1 MYMRQTY
8 SKMRGISSSWE
19 QFHMNYN
26 INRILEKF
34 MPFITPSAV
43 FIGVIFAEQ
52 LNDLTFLVPWIFA
65 IMTFAG
71 SLSSNF
77 SSLKTTLTK
86 PLPLLLAMFILHLLM
101 PVWAFAIG
109 SLVFPDDGLT
119 VTGLVLGMVIPTGIT
134 SFVWVSIYKGNIE
147 LALSIILL
155 DTILSPFIVP
165 YSLTVLAGEKVE
177 MDIGSIMS
185 GLLLMVVLPSLFGML
200 LNHLTKGR
208 IKNTLGAKLQPFT
221 KVGIGIV
228 VGINSAAVAP
238 FLSKVDWKLISI
250 ALTVLFIA
258 FGGYAFSWLIAKLTK
273 RSRDTKVSLLFTG
286 GMRNISAGAVIAVQY
301 FPAAVAVPVV
311 IGMLFQQVLASLFGF
326 IFSKTE
332 ERAAHDRAA

>member
-1 MYMRQTY
+1 M
-8 SKMRGISSSWE
+8 
-19 QFHMNYN
+19 MND
-26 INRILEKF
+26 INRILEKL
-34 MPFITPSAV
+34 MPFITPAAV
-43 FIGVIFAEQ
+43 FIGVVLADQ

-77 SSLKTTLTK
+77 ASLKSTLTK

-101 PVWAFAIG
+101 PVWAFGIG
-109 SLVFPDDGLT
+109 SLIFPADGLT

-134 SFVWVSIYKGNIE
+134 SFVWVSIHKGNIE

-165 YSLTVLAGEKVE
+165 YSLSVLAGESVE
-177 MDIGSIMS
+177 MDTRSIMS
-185 GLLLMVVLPSLFGML
+185 GLLLMIVIPSIVGML
-200 LNHLTKGR
+200 LNHITKGS
-208 IKNTLGAKLQPFT
+208 IKDSLGAKLKPFT

-228 VGINSAAVAP
+228 VSINSAAVAP
-238 FLSKVDWKLISI
+238 YLSNVDWKLISI
-250 ALTVLFIA
+250 ALTVLCIA
-258 FGGYAFSWLIAKLTK
+258 SGGYVFAWIMAKLTK

-311 IGMLFQQVLASLFGF
+311 LAMLFQQVLASLFGF

-332 ERAAHDRAA
+332 GKAGHERAA

>member
-1 MYMRQTY
+1 
-8 SKMRGISSSWE
+8 
-19 QFHMNYN
+19 MNFN
-26 INRILEKF
+26 INRILEKL

-43 FIGVIFAEQ
+43 LIGVMLAEQ
-52 LNDLTFLVPWIFA
+52 LQDLTFLVPWIFA

-77 SSLKTTLTK
+77 SSLKNTLTK
-86 PLPLLLAMFILHLLM
+86 PLPLLMAMFILHLLM
-101 PVWAFAIG
+101 PVWAFGIG

-165 YSLTVLAGEKVE
+165 YSLTFLAGERVE
-177 MDIGSIMS
+177 MDTGSIMS
-185 GLLLMVVLPSLFGML
+185 GLLLMVVVPSIFGML
-200 LNHLTKGR
+200 LNHLTRGR

-221 KVGIGIV
+221 KIGIGIV
-228 VGINSAAVAP
+228 VSINSAAVAP

-250 ALTVLFIA
+250 AFTVLFIA
-258 FGGYAFSWLIAKLTK
+258 FGGYVFAWLIAKLTK

-311 IGMLFQQVLASLFGF
+311 IAMLFQQVLASLFGF

-332 ERAAHDRAA
+332 KKDAHSHAA